1 MGVSEDKFVVT
12 VNNWAN
18 DCKWYSD
25 DLPPQFRGVQFT
37 VANKSNLIAGSNSVE
52 FMQSDSNLNY
62 FSLHPVEMPSPA
74 SPLLITTVGDSDH
87 NNVQVLYIDGPLS
100 NLHIRPVSTPIQ
112 TNHVPPDGIQPTAT
126 SYVPGTTQQTKELHV
141 GTGDSR
147 VQSAVWY
154 KGTLWLAFNDA
165 CYVSSDTKS
174 RSCIRF
180 IQLDTRTG
188 NIRQDFDVVALGSSL
203 YYPALSVDKSGN
215 LGIIFGYSSYSRN
228 PSLLISK
235 VLSTDSPDSIEQPHI
250 LKLGTAKE
258 LSDRYGDYFAASPDP
273 ADGSSIWIAG
283 EYHALPTW
291 STYIAQLHIS
301 NRTSIQH

>member
-1 MGVSEDKFVVT
+1 MV
-12 VNNWAN
+12 
-18 DCKWYSD
+18 
-25 DLPPQFRGVQFT
+25 R
-37 VANKSNLIAGSNSVE
+37 
-52 FMQSDSNLNY
+52 
-62 FSLHPVEMPSPA
+62 
-74 SPLLITTVGDSDH
+74 
-87 NNVQVLYIDGPLS
+87 
-100 NLHIRPVSTPIQ
+100 
-112 TNHVPPDGIQPTAT
+112 
-126 SYVPGTTQQTKELHV
+126 
-141 GTGDSR
+141 
-147 VQSAVWY
+147 
-154 KGTLWLAFNDA
+154 GTLWLAFNDA
-165 CYVSSDTKS
+165 CYVRSDTES
-174 RSCIRF
+174 RSCIRL
-180 IQLDTRTG
+180 IQLDTSTS

-235 VLSTDSPDSIEQPHI
+235 HLSTDAPDSIEQPHI

-291 STYIAQLHIS
+291 STYIAKLHLS